1 MVSCVCTQDGQL
13 LKLRVR
19 VRGHLRGPGDRIGT
33 INDGPLT
40 MDDGQRT
47 MPFELTAT
55 KLIYGGEALG
65 HHAGRSV
72 LVARV
77 LPGERV
83 EVEEVRTAKGVVHA
97 RPLRILQASPQR
109 IDPPCPYFGRC
120 GGCHYQHLSPDL
132 QSTCKREI
140 LRETLRRIGSI
151 DWNEEIPLAAGPP
164 WNYRNQAQIKV
175 ARQPGGQVQLGFF
188 ESQSHRVYPID
199 TCLIISPRLNA
210 VLGELRRPEWA
221 EGLASLREID
231 LVADDR
237 DEEVM
242 ITLQGAAAGAEGEQ
256 VGRNLLERIPGAVCV
271 ALASKNQSRVL
282 GKPALHYS
290 VGGIR
295 YRVSPGSFFQ
305 VSRFLM
311 PELVAS
317 VTGEEQGELAL
328 DLFAG
333 VGLFSLPLARRF
345 HRVVAAEANPIA
357 ASDLKANAE
366 TNGLPNL
373 RAAGETTH
381 DFLRRFAQAE
391 PDLVVMDPPRAG
403 VDAASLKLL
412 AALRPR
418 KIHYLSCSPPTLAR
432 DLSFLARYAYQL
444 HSLELFDLFPQTYHI
459 EALAKLVRN
468 GHAR

>member
-1 MVSCVCTQDGQL
+1 
-13 LKLRVR
+13 
-19 VRGHLRGPGDRIGT
+19 
-33 INDGPLT
+33 
-40 MDDGQRT
+40 

-55 KLIYGGEALG
+55 KLIYGGDALAY
-65 HHAGRSV
+65 HAGRAV
-72 LVARV
+72 LVPRI

-97 RPLRILQASPQR
+97 RPLRVLQAAPQR
-109 IDPPCPYFGRC
+109 VDPPCPYFGRC
-120 GGCHYQHLSPDL
+120 GGCHYQHLSPQV
-132 QSTCKREI
+132 QSTSKREI

-151 DWNEEIPLAAGPP
+151 DWKGEISLRAGPP

-175 ARQPGGQVQLGFF
+175 ARQPGGQVELGFF

-199 TCLIISPRLNA
+199 NCLILSPRLNA

-221 EGLASLREID
+221 LGLGSLREID
-231 LVADDR
+231 LLADEH
-237 DEEVM
+237 DEQVM

-256 VGRNLLERIPGAVCV
+256 VGQNLLERIPGAVCV
-271 ALASKNQSRVL
+271 ALVAKNQTRVL
-282 GKPALHYS
+282 GQPTLHYA
-290 VGGIR
+290 VGSIR

-305 VSRFLM
+305 VSRFLVL
-311 PELVAS
+311 ELVTS
-317 VTGEEQGELAL
+317 VTGEEQGQLAL

-345 HRVVAAEANPIA
+345 NRVVAAEANPIA

-366 TNGLPNL
+366 ANGLSNL
-373 RAAGETTH
+373 RVACETTY

-403 VDAASLKLL
+403 VDAGSLKLVT
-412 AALRPR
+412 ALRPR

-432 DLSFLARYAYQL
+432 DLSFLARHSYHL
-444 HSLELFDLFPQTYHI
+444 HSIELFDLFPQTYHV
-459 EALAKLVRN
+459 EALAKLARN
-468 GHAR
+468 P